1 MIHTRRA
8 SYTKLSHST
17 KLTSCR
23 QRIQTVEVRKPE
35 NKGKI
40 KRIQHCT
47 QLVTQLHSGTGTAEP
62 WSITSVQSVTYIK
75 GMIQRK
81 MQSGDEQQNA
91 SIEQFQEP

>member
-35 NKGKI
+35 NNGKI
-40 KRIQHCT
+40 KRI
-47 QLVTQLHSGTGTAEP
+47 P
-62 WSITSVQSVTYIK
+62 QSV
-75 GMIQRK
+75 GVP
-81 MQSGDEQQNA
+81 QSN
-91 SIEQFQEP
+91 